1 MPEPSLREALDTA
14 VADHEAAVSI
24 PETGTPAAP
33 AAPAVPA
40 TPASVEPGQAP
51 AQTPQEGEQA
61 LKASGIE
68 PAPKPGE
75 TIDPL
80 AEAPKSW
87 KAANRTHW
95 GVIPKEAREEI
106 VRRDKEVFRIL
117 GESGQARKLQAELTD
132 IVRPYEAR
140 IRSSGQTPLQ
150 VINNLLEFDYA
161 LSNAP
166 PTRRAMLAA
175 KLIGDYGIDIRELDA
190 ALSGSAPADP
200 VQATV
205 DRLLA
210 ERLAPF
216 QQFMQTQQS
225 MEHQRNQSFSNE
237 ATHTVESMATD
248 VTKYP
253 HFETVREDMADL
265 VEIGAK
271 RGVYFSAD
279 QAYNRAVAMNPDLG
293 AHVVAQRQQEA
304 QRQTALSQNERA
316 QKALLASSSVSGAP
330 LGTPGSG
337 GSAADLRSA
346 VESAFNSVTS
356 R

>member
-14 VADHEAAVSI
+14 VADHEAAVAS
-24 PETGTPAAP
+24 PETGTPAPAPAP
-33 AAPAVPA
+33 AAPA
-40 TPASVEPGQAP
+40 EAP
-51 AQTPQEGEQA
+51 AEAPAPQEGEQVQA
-61 LKASGIE
+61 KAPGIE

-132 IVRPYEAR
+132 IVRPFEAR

-150 VINNLLEFDYA
+150 VINNLLGFDYA
-161 LSNAP
+161 LSSAP
-166 PTRRAMLAA
+166 PARRAQLAA

-216 QQFMQTQQS
+216 QQFMQTQQT
-225 MEHQRNQSFSNE
+225 MEQQRNQSFSNE
-237 ATHTVESMATD
+237 ATQTVESMATD

-265 VEIGAK
+265 VEMGAK
-271 RGVYFSAD
+271 RGVYFSPD
-279 QAYNRAVAMNPDLG
+279 QAYNRAVAMNPELG

-304 QRQTALSQNERA
+304 QRQTALSQHDRA
-316 QKALLASSSVSGAP
+316 QKALLASSSVSGSP